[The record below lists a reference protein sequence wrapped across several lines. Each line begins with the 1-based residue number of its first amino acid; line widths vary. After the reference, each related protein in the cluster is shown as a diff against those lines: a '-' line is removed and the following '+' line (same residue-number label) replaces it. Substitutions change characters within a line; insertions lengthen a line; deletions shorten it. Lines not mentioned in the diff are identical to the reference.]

1 MRKRQYMH
9 ARNSNKNSPWFFRI
23 SAIILAIVL
32 TFLAIDEKLKPTI
45 REYAKASGTYYATK
59 AINDAVNEEIADS
72 GIKYLD
78 LVTLEKD
85 NNGEIAALYTDI
97 VKINTLKSKI
107 ASVLLNKLTTLS
119 TSKLSIP
126 FGNASGINL
135 FSGRGPNIPIKIA
148 PIGSITTSC
157 ISQFTSAGINQ
168 TKHSITMEVTANVT
182 IILPRDSISTE
193 VHSQVVIAETVLV
206 GSVPESYTNIVD
218 TRDLI
223 EQGID
228 YALE

>member
-1 MRKRQYMH
+1 MRRRAYMH
-9 ARNSNKNSPWFFRI
+9 ARNRNKNSSWLFGI
-23 SAIILAIVL
+23 SVFVL
-32 TFLAIDEKLKPTI
+32 VTVLLFLGIDEKLKPTI

-59 AINDAVNEEIADS
+59 AINDAVNEEIANS

-97 VKINTLKSKI
+97 VKINTLKSQV
-107 ASVLLNKLTTLS
+107 ASVLLNKLTTLDS
-119 TSKLSIP
+119 SKISIP

-135 FSGRGPNIPIKIA
+135 FSGRGPSIPIKIA
-148 PIGSITTSC
+148 PIGSISTSC

-168 TKHSITMEVTANVT
+168 TKHSITMEITANVT

-193 VHSQVVIAETVLV
+193 VHSQVVIAETILV